1 MDKRFLQKIVKIFSN
16 IVNLIFIG
24 VRCDVEKRPPTHR
37 RGVTKRS
44 WGDCAVKQRFVCFA

>member
-24 VRCDVEKRPPTHR
+24 VRCDVEKRLPTRR
-37 RGVTKRS
+37 RGVTKRL